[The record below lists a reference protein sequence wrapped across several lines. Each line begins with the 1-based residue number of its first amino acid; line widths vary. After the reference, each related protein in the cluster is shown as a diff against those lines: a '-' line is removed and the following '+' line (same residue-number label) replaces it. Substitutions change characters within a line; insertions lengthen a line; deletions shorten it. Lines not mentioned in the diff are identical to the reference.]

1 MIWKGT
7 NIQLQKGS
15 IFPLYGDSAPIF
27 RKICAKTDEWRLIKN

>member
-15 IFPLYGDSAPIF
+15 IFPLYGDSVPIF
-27 RKICAKTDEWRLIKN
+27 RKICAETDERRSIKG